1 MFFYFIPIFIFD
13 SWSRQIASQRLRNS
27 VLYAPSFLTFT
38 SPAFLRD
45 CVYKNLF
52 RVVLSVNSDYSYIPK
67 RHYPIG
73 SLWSGRY
80 SYVSS
85 WSSRSSASP
94 AIPSILWNW
103 KVHGRGRYSPPIFHN
118 PNQTNSGHVL
128 PSYLMLSCCLYP
140 GRPSFLKVSPTRF
153 THWNF
158 KYSLD

>member
-1 MFFYFIPIFIFD
+1 VFFYFIPIFIFD

-73 SLWSGRY
+73 RCEVVDTRMSLVEAVDPQR
-80 SYVSS
+80 
-85 WSSRSSASP
+85 
-94 AIPSILWNW
+94 
-103 KVHGRGRYSPPIFHN
+103 
-118 PNQTNSGHVL
+118 VL
-128 PSYLMLSCCLYP
+128 PFPASCGTGRFMVAVATAPLY
-140 GRPSFLKVSPTRF
+140 STTR
-153 THWNF
+153 TRRIQVM
-158 KYSLD
+158 SCRRI